1 MVLQKAPQRAIVWGY
16 YNTSS
21 SSTLNKITL
30 SLDNTPVTVSPGQ
43 LPNTWIAKLPPTL
56 ASNTS
61 HRLQLS
67 DDTNTTIILNDI
79 LFGDVWLCSGQS
91 NMAFLLQNA
100 FNGSTY
106 VNNSINYPNLRVF
119 TSFKNNSPHP
129 LPEQPKVQES
139 WKVSSPSAVTE
150 VALRQQDQHANG
162 MRQVQDDDWL
172 VFSAVCYLYGVEIMK
187 HTKYP
192 VGLVNT
198 NWGGTSVE
206 FWSSKESLSPCN
218 DKQTKSGGAYN
229 GMITPLLNMTIYGA
243 IWYQGESNVGDK
255 IATFDSQGLPML
267 TYGCTFPN
275 MISDWRNKF
284 NEGSL
289 GETSKSFYFGY
300 VQIAPWIAAGYGPS
314 NIRWA
319 QSAGYG
325 YVPNHKMP
333 NVFNAIAIDL
343 TDRTS
348 PYGSV
353 HIRDKYTVAQRL
365 SAGGISIAYNDTDI
379 YWQGPYVKDVQVVL
393 NKKDDKDD
401 EDDEDDED
409 DKDEHKNI
417 IITFDNVG
425 DGLDVRNTTTNE
437 FEMCILDVINP
448 GANCS
453 LVEEMSKNN
462 SISLG
467 DWFVVNIENSTKNTI
482 TLIRSSG
489 KETQPGQRQMIRY
502 AWKSLPFEYK
512 QAGVYANNLPMAPF
526 VKVIE

>member
-1 MVLQKAPQRAIVWGY
+1 
-16 YNTSS
+16 
-21 SSTLNKITL
+21 
-30 SLDNTPVTVSPGQ
+30 
-43 LPNTWIAKLPPTL
+43 
-56 ASNTS
+56 
-61 HRLQLS
+61 
-67 DDTNTTIILNDI
+67 
-79 LFGDVWLCSGQS
+79 
-91 NMAFLLQNA
+91 
-100 FNGSTY
+100 
-106 VNNSINYPNLRVF
+106 
-119 TSFKNNSPHP
+119 
-129 LPEQPKVQES
+129 
-139 WKVSSPSAVTE
+139 
-150 VALRQQDQHANG
+150 
-162 MRQVQDDDWL
+162 
-172 VFSAVCYLYGVEIMK
+172 
-187 HTKYP
+187 
-192 VGLVNT
+192 
-198 NWGGTSVE
+198 
-206 FWSSKESLSPCN
+206 
-218 DKQTKSGGAYN
+218 
-229 GMITPLLNMTIYGA
+229 
-243 IWYQGESNVGDK
+243 
-255 IATFDSQGLPML
+255 
-267 TYGCTFPN
+267 
-275 MISDWRNKF
+275 
-284 NEGSL
+284 
-289 GETSKSFYFGY
+289 
-300 VQIAPWIAAGYGPS
+300 
-314 NIRWA
+314 
-319 QSAGYG
+319 
-325 YVPNHKMP
+325 
-333 NVFNAIAIDL
+333 VFNAIAIDL